1 MKKKVII
8 LFLALLFPVAIF
20 IFLKMFGKNEFQV
33 PPLYQEGSM
42 STPQNCE
49 VTYSVPYVV
58 ADSLFSALGM
68 NRNDS
73 LYVFYFD
80 KALDGPLHRISVE
93 FDGEPV
99 KLVNPQSLRVN
110 PYNRY
115 LEECVLLMRGDTSVA
130 LVDNK
135 NRIRGYY
142 NGEARDEVDRLILEM
157 KIILKQY

>member
-1 MKKKVII
+1 MKKKVTI

-33 PPLYQEGSM
+33 QPLYQEGSI
-42 STPQNCE
+42 SSPANCAAAY
-49 VTYSVPYVV
+49 TVPYAVP
-58 ADSLFSALGM
+58 DSLFSVLAM

-80 KALDGPLHRISVE
+80 KALDIPLHRISVE
-93 FDGEPV
+93 FGGDPV
-99 KLVNPQSLRVN
+99 KLVNPRSLRVN
-110 PYNRY
+110 PYNDF
-115 LEECVLLMRGDTSVA
+115 LQECVLLMRGDTSVA
-130 LVDNK
+130 LVDNR

-142 NGEARDEVDRLILEM
+142 NGADRDEVDRLILET

>member
-1 MKKKVII
+1 MKKKVTI

-33 PPLYQEGSM
+33 PALYQEGSI
-42 STPQNCE
+42 SAPRNCSAP
-49 VTYSVPYVV
+49 YSVPYFV
-58 ADSLFSALGM
+58 ADSLFSVLGM

-80 KALDGPLHRISVE
+80 KALDIPLHRISVE

-99 KLVNPQSLRVN
+99 KLVNPESLRVN
-110 PYNRY
+110 PYNG
-115 LEECVLLMRGDTSVA
+115 LLQECVLLMRGDSSVA
-130 LVDNK
+130 LVDNR

-142 NGEARDEVDRLILEM
+142 DGEDRDEVDRLILEA